1 MNKKWLKRAYRTFF
15 QTVIGYITVNIAIV
29 DFSSSKDVLKSTLI
43 GLGVSAIAA
52 GISAVMNLKEESE

>member
-15 QTVIGYITVNIAIV
+15 QTAIGYITVNIAMV

-52 GISAVMNLKEESE
+52 GISAAMNLNERS